1 MLATPE
7 PCRIYAP
14 DGELFALVDEIDFAW
29 AAQWRWTPHW
39 SRGGTKVYMR
49 RTGSEKLQVGTRTV
63 RFRRYFTIWLH
74 REVLIRKGELPLTPL
89 HKIADHLNG
98 DELDCTRE
106 NLTWAT
112 VEENNHP
119 SRRRMTGA
127 TLRRRLWI

>member
-1 MLATPE
+1 MSLPE

-29 AAQWRWTPHW
+29 VVQWRWTPHW

-74 REVLIRKGELPLTPL
+74 REVLIRSDKLPPSPL
-89 HKIADHLNG
+89 HVLADHENG
-98 DELDCTRE
+98 DELDCRRD
-106 NLTWAT
+106 NLRWFTHD
-112 VEENNHP
+112 ENNAVVN
-119 SRRRMTGA
+119 RRVNGT
-127 TLRRRLWI
+127 TLRRRLGL